1 MADEICRKPG
11 AGEVFG
17 IQGTGMTGD
26 TFGCRPERAVSLM
39 RRRLGWTLFRTRFL
53 PVGSAA
59 FFTCGLIIL
68 GGRML
73 EKNWAPLYSTVL
85 IAIAT
90 ATALGIAAFK
100 VWRILPNRRKLLIY
114 LEGSVGN
121 SGGLLSAGLEVD
133 LGPWRERIGLIPLP
147 RLRGRVKYSG
157 LAFLAGAVFVGG
169 ALWCPVRH
177 FEPKTT
183 VSLHI
188 DDEVAEVLEKLEVIE
203 EETLASADEV
213 TEIRNTVNE
222 LQENNDAGNAGR
234 TYELLE
240 KLSRRVEGIG
250 ENAAGKLRES
260 TENLTML
267 SSAMNTLAGLPP
279 DNPLSNEI
287 SAEMANAMKK
297 LAENN
302 PELAEL
308 MKQAAASGMK
318 LNCPNPET
326 MRKLAESM
334 KNMSKEMREKLAR
347 MMKAKLTKCKS
358 CSSGKCGKDG
368 NGYSVDQE
376 ALSEWLK
383 QQGMEAAC
391 MGVGCGIPGKGG
403 ISRGRADAE
412 LDLSGNTQDDGGKRR
427 SMQAEGGTDAEQSVV
442 LATFAGPPDPNEEKR
457 TAAAGRL
464 KGGDTVLER
473 RRTRILPEH
482 RAAVEQYFKTKS
494 KQE

>member
-11 AGEVFG
+11 TGEVFG

-26 TFGCRPERAVSLM
+26 ALGCRPEHAVSLM

-59 FFTCGLIIL
+59 FFACGLIIL
-68 GGRML
+68 GGRLL
-73 EKNWAPLYSTVL
+73 EKNWTPLYSTVL
-85 IAIAT
+85 IAVAA
-90 ATALGIAAFK
+90 ATALGIAACK
-100 VWRILPNRRKLLIY
+100 VWRVLPDRRKLLVY

-177 FEPKTT
+177 FEPKTQ

-203 EETLASADEV
+203 QETLASADEV
-213 TEIRNTVNE
+213 TEIRNTVGE

-240 KLSRRVEGIG
+240 KLSRRVEGLG

-267 SSAMNTLAGLPP
+267 SSAMNTLAGLPS
-279 DNPLSNEI
+279 DSPLSGEI
-287 SAEMANAMKK
+287 SAELANAMKK
-297 LAENN
+297 LAETN

-308 MKQAAASGMK
+308 MKQAAASGM
-318 LNCPNPET
+318 NMNRPDPET

-334 KNMSKEMREKLAR
+334 KSMSKEMREKLAR
-347 MMKAKLTKCKS
+347 MIEAKLTKRKS

-368 NGYSVDQE
+368 YVVDQE

-391 MGVGCGIPGKGG
+391 MGIGCGIPGKGG
-403 ISRGRADAE
+403 VGRGRADAE

-427 SMQAEGGTDAEQSVV
+427 SMQAEGGTDPEQSVV

-457 TAAAGRL
+457 AAAAGRL
-464 KGGDTVLER
+464 KGGDTALEH

-482 RAAVEQYFKTKS
+482 RAVVEQYFKTKS